1 MGGGRAELATRVPG
15 ARHVI
20 AIESGHFIPGD
31 QPDLVIAAIRHV
43 VEGVRDPGTW
53 ATGAATPA
61 VE

>member
-20 AIESGHFIPGD
+20 AIESGHVIQRG
-31 QPDLVIAAIRHV
+31 QRDLVIAAIRHV
-43 VEGVRDPGTW
+43 VEAVRDPGTW
-53 ATGAATPA
+53 ATPQATPA

>member
-31 QPDLVIAAIRHV
+31 QPDLVIAAIRQV
-43 VEGVRDPGTW
+43 VEAVRDLGTW
-53 ATGAATPA
+53 DAPSSCRG
-61 VE
+61 E